1 MNRLRNAREA
11 CSVLHMTTQ
20 ASTLDLKSLR
30 TQANLQQKQLAE
42 ILEVDQSQISRWENS
57 PDTIPLHVVVSLSKV
72 LGLTVEQLLSGAEM
86 EAELVPHVEF
96 DEHQTLERF
105 ADALVAV
112 GDSLPGLENRAR
124 SGGLKGPGEVH
135 QFIERVVRKPRVLVV
150 GPFDGGKS
158 TFVNTLLQ
166 SRTLPV
172 RYQPTTSLVTVL
184 RHLDDRPAWM
194 REPMTDWLA
203 QNIGRQNKPTVMILS
218 KGFDIE
224 RFDDEE
230 HVQQHYLTAGDLD
243 LVATIGRHGSG
254 AGLPDATH
262 AVVFLDAE
270 ILRLCDLVDT
280 PGNDASDEDD
290 MVADSAK
297 TIAHVLVQ
305 LNPATGF
312 MDTRQTSH
320 LLPGIRSLTPYFET
334 PAIDR
339 VFIVASHAHGGIS
352 NEQVDDILDGG
363 AARLAAAMQAD
374 VDALADTPADAGA
387 ALSPRDTAGPV
398 PRRLHGPWSGSGGA
412 CSPSMT
418 ATAVERVAGS
428 CCWPS

>member
-1 MNRLRNAREA
+1 M
-11 CSVLHMTTQ
+11 
-20 ASTLDLKSLR
+20 
-30 TQANLQQKQLAE
+30 
-42 ILEVDQSQISRWENS
+42 
-57 PDTIPLHVVVSLSKV
+57 
-72 LGLTVEQLLSGAEM
+72 
-86 EAELVPHVEF
+86 
-96 DEHQTLERF
+96 
-105 ADALVAV
+105 
-112 GDSLPGLENRAR
+112 
-124 SGGLKGPGEVH
+124 
-135 QFIERVVRKPRVLVV
+135 
-150 GPFDGGKS
+150 
-158 TFVNTLLQ
+158 
-166 SRTLPV
+166 
-172 RYQPTTSLVTVL
+172 TVL

-243 LVATIGRHGSG
+243 LLATIGRHGSG

-280 PGNDASDEDD
+280 PGNDASEEDD

-339 VFIVASHAHGGIS
+339 VFIVASHAHGGFS

-363 AARLAAAMQAD
+363 AATARSRHAGRCRRPSGHACRCRCRSRVRGTRPGPYRDGCMDPGAD
-374 VDALADTPADAGA
+374 QGA
-387 ALSPRDTAGPV
+387 HVL
-398 PRRLHGPWSGSGGA
+398 LL
-412 CSPSMT
+412 
-418 ATAVERVAGS
+418 
-428 CCWPS
+428 